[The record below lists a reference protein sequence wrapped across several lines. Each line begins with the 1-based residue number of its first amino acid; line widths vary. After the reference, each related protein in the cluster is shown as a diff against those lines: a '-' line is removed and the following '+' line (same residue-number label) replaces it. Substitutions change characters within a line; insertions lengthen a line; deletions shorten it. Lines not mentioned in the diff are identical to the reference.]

1 MRRIVRH
8 RPSPAMVVAC
18 LALFIAL
25 SGASYAVVTLPRNS
39 VGTKQLKNNA
49 VTSPK
54 VKNNTISGADVNE
67 ASLGTVPSATNATNA
82 ANATNATNATNAVN
96 AQTAQTLTAAEAFRN
111 IGTAGNP
118 SFQGGWTNYGGGR
131 ATAGF
136 FKDQQN
142 IVYLKGSI
150 TGGASG
156 TVAFTLPAEYRPA
169 STLLLS
175 VTSGSFVVVTAT
187 LDSSG
192 QLSPFCDGGCVGS
205 IGLDGLS
212 FRVGAGGAGPFEGPT
227 GDTPDG

>member
-1 MRRIVRH
+1 MKLLARL
-8 RPSPAMVVAC
+8 RPSPAMVVGC
-18 LALFIAL
+18 IAL
-25 SGASYAVVTLPRNS
+25 GVALGGTSVAAVQALPKNS

-82 ANATNATNATNAVN
+82 ANATNATNAVN

-118 SFQGGWTNYGGGR
+118 GFQGGWTNYGGGR

-212 FRVGAGGAGPFEGPT
+212 FRVGAGGAGPYEGPT